1 MGPPARIFT
10 GGRRDTK
17 ESSMRTLNLSR
28 AGTALFAAALTL
40 ALAACARSQASN
52 QAAAPPPPEVTVA
65 GVIAKPLRDWQEFTG
80 RLQAVDTVEIRPR
93 VAGFIDS
100 VQFTEGAR
108 VKKGQLLFRI
118 DPRPFQ
124 AEVNRLSAELRRTR
138 SQSALAATNHERGQ
152 RLVSQHLISQQDFD
166 QLATTASTAT
176 DEIGSAQAQLEA
188 ARLNLE
194 FTEVRSPIDGRVS
207 RALITPGN
215 LVSNTSVLTT
225 VVSDD
230 PVYAYFD
237 ADEQTYLKFS
247 PRGRADDGVRTNE
260 QAVFMGLIDEDGY
273 PHTGRLDFVD
283 NQVDPQS
290 GTIRGRAVFDNKD
303 GRFTPGLFAR
313 IKLVGGTSHD
323 TILIDERAVGTDLG
337 KKFVLALKSDN
348 TLEYR
353 PVSLGASVD
362 GLRIVTSGL
371 AATDVIVVNGLQHVK
386 PGIAV
391 APTKVAMDADRAGV
405 AQLEARPTESK
416 TALASRV
423 APGARSQR

>member
-1 MGPPARIFT
+1 MF
-10 GGRRDTK
+10 
-17 ESSMRTLNLSR
+17 MVRTFV
-28 AGTALFAAALTL
+28 FAAALVVL
-40 ALAACARSQASN
+40 AGCGHSRAGGPA
-52 QAAAPPPPEVTVA
+52 AAAPPAPAVTVA
-65 GVIAKPLRDWQEFTG
+65 GVIAKPLRDWEEFSG
-80 RLQAVDTVEIRPR
+80 RLQAVDSVEIRPR
-93 VAGFIDS
+93 VSGFIDS

-124 AEVNRLSAELRRTR
+124 AVVNRLSAELRRAR
-138 SQSALAATNHERGQ
+138 SQSALAASNHERGK
-152 RLVSQHLISQQDFD
+152 RLVSQHMISQQDFD
-166 QLATTASTAT
+166 QLATNASTT
-176 DEIGSAQAQLEA
+176 GDDIGAAAAALET

-207 RALITPGN
+207 RALITSGN
-215 LVSNTSVLTT
+215 LVSNASILTT

-247 PRGRADDGVRTNE
+247 SHKASPEGSRGGQDS
-260 QAVFMGLIDEDGY
+260 VFMGLIDEEGY
-273 PHTGRLDFVD
+273 PHTGHLDFVD

-313 IKLVGGTSHD
+313 IKLVGGDVKD

-337 KKFVLALKSDN
+337 KKFVLALKADN

-353 PVSLGASVD
+353 PVTLGASVD
-362 GLRIVTSGL
+362 GLRVVTTGL
-371 AATDVIVVNGLQHVK
+371 AANDVIVINGLQHVK

-391 APTKVAMDADRAGV
+391 APTKVAMDGERQGV
-405 AQLEARPTESK
+405 AQLAAPDAAKTLVAARAS
-416 TALASRV
+416 TASH
-423 APGARSQR
+423 SQR